1 MALVPFPA
9 GDAHDP
15 PRAIPVPADPDG
27 PPAPPQGGAPDEFQE
42 EEPLEGGMTF
52 LEHLDELRK
61 RLTRAVV
68 GLLVGI
74 MVAFAFIERVFDY
87 VMRPLKDVIPGGRLV
102 FTEPTEAFFLYIKVA
117 AIVGLMISSPYLMW
131 QVWQFVVPGLYAKEK
146 RLAIPFVIGTSS
158 LFVAGAAFAH
168 FVVFPIAWAFFAG
181 FSTDYMEFLPRI
193 APVFSLYAKMLL
205 AFGIAFQMP
214 MIILVL
220 AKLGVVTSG
229 FLIRKFKY
237 ATLLIFILAA
247 LLTPPDPVSQTL
259 MAAPMILLYFV
270 SIGVAWMVGP
280 KDGPEPTP

>member
-1 MALVPFPA
+1 MALVPFPS
-9 GDAHDP
+9 GDDEAAP
-15 PRAIPVPADPDG
+15 PRVPVPAPV
-27 PPAPPQGGAPDEFQE
+27 APPQPPEPPEPDEE
-42 EEPLEGGMTF
+42 ALDGGMTF

-74 MVAFAFIERVFDY
+74 LVAFAFIERVFEY
-87 VMRPLKDVIPGGRLV
+87 VMRPLKDVLPGGRLV
-102 FTEPTEAFFLYIKVA
+102 YTEPTEAFFLYIKVA

-158 LFVAGAAFAH
+158 LFIAGAAFAH
-168 FVVFPIAWAFFAG
+168 FVVFPIAWVFFAG
-181 FSTDYMEFLPRI
+181 FTTDYMEFLPRI

-220 AKLGVVTSG
+220 AKLGVVTAG
-229 FLIRKFKY
+229 LLTRQFKY

-259 MAAPMILLYFV
+259 MAAPMVLLYIV
-270 SIGVAWMVGP
+270 SIGVAWLVGKRDDP
-280 KDGPEPTP
+280 DEPAGTP